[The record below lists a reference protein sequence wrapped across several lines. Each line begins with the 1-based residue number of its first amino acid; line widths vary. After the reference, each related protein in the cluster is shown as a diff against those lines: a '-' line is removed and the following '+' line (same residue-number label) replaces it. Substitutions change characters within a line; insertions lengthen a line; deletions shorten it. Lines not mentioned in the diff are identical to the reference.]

1 MDRGKVM
8 DGPTFQ
14 RVVTIVLVAS
24 TLAATAIGGDHSARE
39 VPTNA
44 VQPPGASFE
53 KHVSRGQKVLLV
65 KDLIRSTVA
74 QSIRQPI
81 RSAAL
86 GAGRLTE
93 RLGVLG
99 AESIPFLPIP
109 PAHQDPEAGGPC
121 TPARITPLFDSG
133 PAYRALMD
141 LIPTARCRIDL
152 MIFGW
157 DDDEAGRP
165 VAFALIERA
174 RAGVPV
180 RLMVDRGGYVT
191 GEGNAKVPL
200 GCPTYLDAL
209 RAEPNVRVIEA
220 PDACVR
226 FDHRKVAVIDDR
238 IVWTGGMILTRP
250 ALYRWHNFAFLA
262 EGPIVPQYAAIFAE
276 RWAEL
281 GGEPAPTCP
290 SASGTARGV
299 PNAAVRMVR
308 TDIGHRSLKEAV
320 YGAVDRAKHHIY
332 IENPYFSDQILVK
345 KLAAASARGVD
356 VRAVLTLRGDIKLM
370 NKLSTITA
378 NHLLRAGAKVYL
390 YPSMTHVK
398 AMSVDGTLAYIG
410 TGNFDELS
418 LRNNREVALTVRG
431 PELIRRIDESLFLT
445 DMAASQE
452 LHSPLPPPRGRLFLE
467 ATSIWY

>member
-1 MDRGKVM
+1 MGRPACPRIAM
-8 DGPTFQ
+8 
-14 RVVTIVLVAS
+14 IISIAS
-24 TLAATAIGGDHSARE
+24 TFVMTATAGDHAPRE
-39 VPTNA
+39 LPSNA

-53 KHVSRGQKVLLV
+53 KHITRGQKVLLV
-65 KDLIRSTVA
+65 KDLIRATLA
-74 QSIRQPI
+74 QSAHEPV
-81 RSAAL
+81 RSAAI
-86 GAGRLTE
+86 GVHRMVE
-93 RLGVLG
+93 RLGVRL
-99 AESIPFLPIP
+99 AESVPILPIP
-109 PAHQDPEAGGPC
+109 PAHQSTEAGGPC
-121 TPARITPLFDSG
+121 TPARLTPLFDSE

-141 LIPTARCRIDL
+141 LIASARCRVDL

-165 VAFALIERA
+165 VAAALIERA
-174 RAGVPV
+174 RAGVLV
-180 RLMVDRGGYVT
+180 RLMVDRGGYVI
-191 GEGNAKVPL
+191 GEGNAQVAK
-200 GCPTYLDAL
+200 GCPTFLDAL
-209 RAEPNVRVIEA
+209 KAEPNVRVIET
-220 PDACVR
+220 PDACFR

-250 ALYRWHNFAFLA
+250 ALTRWHNFAFLA

-281 GGEPAPTCP
+281 GGEPAAPCP
-290 SASGTARGV
+290 AAPETARAI

-320 YGAVDRAKHHIY
+320 YGAVDSAKHHIY
-332 IENPYFSDQILVK
+332 LENPYFSDQILVK
-345 KLAAASARGVD
+345 KLAAAQARGVD

-370 NKLSTITA
+370 NKLSTVTA

-390 YPSMTHVK
+390 YPKMTHVK

-431 PELIRRIDESLFLT
+431 PELIRQVDEGLFLR
-445 DMAASQE
+445 DMAVSEE
-452 LHSPLPPPRGRLFLE
+452 LHALLPRPKGWIFLE
-467 ATSIWY
+467 ATSVWY